1 MFSPLDSYLLGYID
15 RYSVP
20 YLKLLVK
27 KKRPYFYYYNGGFF
41 TAVSGKNSRY
51 RFASITA
58 V

>member
-27 KKRPYFYYYNGGFF
+27 RNGPVFPIKLRK
-41 TAVSGKNSRY
+41 TAAIALLR
-51 RFASITA
+51 
-58 V
+58 